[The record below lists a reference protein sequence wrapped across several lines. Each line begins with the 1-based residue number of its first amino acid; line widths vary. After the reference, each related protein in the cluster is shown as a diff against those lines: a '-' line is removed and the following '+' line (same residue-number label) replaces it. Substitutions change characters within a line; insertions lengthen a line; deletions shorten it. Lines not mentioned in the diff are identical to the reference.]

1 VRFMLST
8 FMVFASMLAADPVRT
23 TEPGAIS
30 DSRPV
35 PKAAKSKRT
44 FRPLRFL
51 RRLGSAE
58 SEFAL
63 RLSSLGIQRGRR
75 SRTSRGVAASK
86 TCNRSLYSQASKRKR
101 GFRIVEIRG
110 DRKIAC

>member
-1 VRFMLST
+1 MLST

-63 RLSSLGIQRGRR
+63 RLSSLGIQREGEAEPAEALPHPRPV
-75 SRTSRGVAASK
+75 TEAS
-86 TCNRSLYSQASKRKR
+86 TARPQTPSGAS
-101 GFRIVEIRG
+101 E
-110 DRKIAC
+110 